1 MQQLDVILRAGGGV
15 LTVGLALILLARAPR
30 ERIFRLFLPLSLGAA
45 GFLAINTP
53 ETGLQLSGAPG
64 LFAAALSGNSAVF
77 LWWFCLSIFDDDF
90 RLGRLELG
98 VGAAWFVIFLADR
111 TAPHHGFGPPGYS
124 WLLIPFGFA
133 MVVHLA
139 WRVVR
144 DRGGDLIESRRR
156 SRLLAVAA
164 LATVLA
170 VDLAVDVMFG
180 VGWKPQGFTVT
191 QNALIVLVALGLAA
205 WLVRPNPELLSAGL
219 VPIDPEAPYS
229 GLARTRPV
237 APSAET
243 RLLRRLNDL
252 MTVQR
257 IYLDPRLTFER
268 FVQAM
273 GAPEAVVRRL
283 INRQLG
289 YRHFRGFLNAY
300 RVRAARQAL
309 ADPARS
315 GEKMSSIAFDA
326 GFASLASFNRAFKL
340 VEGRSPSDCRA
351 TPPRS
356 GRLPVPTI
364 PERRK
369 RRSALESGL

>member
-30 ERIFRLFLPLSLGAA
+30 ERVFRLFLPLSLGAA

-53 ETGLQLSGAPG
+53 DASLQLSGAPG
-64 LFAAALSGNSAVF
+64 LFVAALSGNSAVF
-77 LWWFCLSIFDDDF
+77 LWWFCLSVFDDDF
-90 RLGRLELG
+90 QPGRLELG

-111 TAPHHGFGPPGYS
+111 AAPHHGLGPPGYS
-124 WLLIPFGFA
+124 WLLIPFGLA
-133 MVVHLA
+133 MVAHLA
-139 WRVVR
+139 WRAVR

-156 SRLLAVAA
+156 SRLLAVGA

-170 VDLAVDVMFG
+170 VDLAVDVVFG
-180 VGWKPQGFTVT
+180 VDWKPQWFTVT
-191 QNALIVLVALGLAA
+191 QNALIVLVAFGLAA
-205 WLVRPNPELLSAGL
+205 WLVRPNPELLSARL
-219 VPIDPEAPYS
+219 APVDPEASHS
-229 GLARTRPV
+229 GLTRTGPCSV
-237 APSAET
+237 APSAEA
-243 RLLRRLNDL
+243 RLLRRLDTL
-252 MTVQR
+252 MSVQR
-257 IYLDPRLTFER
+257 IYLDPLLTFEK

-300 RVRAARQAL
+300 RVGAARQAL
-309 ADPARS
+309 ADPARA

-351 TPPRS
+351 APPQS
-356 GRLPVPTI
+356 GRRVRIGDPGTPG
-364 PERRK
+364 
-369 RRSALESGL
+369 SGL